1 MRLVFSLII
10 AVLCFFINDVGIRC
24 LITIAG
30 SFLALVLLVS
40 NENSNS
46 FITNFVSIFGNSLII
61 SIYVAIIYLFFHTIF
76 AIKSNPILNLEAL
89 IESILFYIPNSIVLL
104 VWCLISGVLASI
116 VLPIVLNFRK

>member
-30 SFLALVLLVS
+30 SFLAIVLLVS

-76 AIKSNPILNLEAL
+76 AIKSNPILNLEGL